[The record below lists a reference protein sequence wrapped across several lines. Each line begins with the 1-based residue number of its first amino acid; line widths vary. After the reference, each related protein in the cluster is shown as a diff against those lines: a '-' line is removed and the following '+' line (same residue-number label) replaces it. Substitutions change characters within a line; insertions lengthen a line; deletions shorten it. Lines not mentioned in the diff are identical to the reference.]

1 MPVDAIAVLK
11 ADHQSVEQLSK
22 KFESTGPRAFKTKG
36 RIVDSLIE
44 ELSVHAAIEEQIFYP
59 AVREELPDM
68 TDEILESL
76 EEHHVAKWLCS
87 ELEGTEPSA
96 ERYSAKATVL
106 IENVRHHV
114 REEES
119 GLFPQ
124 VRKALTRARLDELGQ
139 QLAAAKES
147 APRRPYPRLPDS
159 PPANLV
165 GGLAGAALDKVR
177 ETIAR

>member
-1 MPVDAIAVLK
+1 
-11 ADHQSVEQLSK
+11 
-22 KFESTGPRAFKTKG
+22 
-36 RIVDSLIE
+36 
-44 ELSVHAAIEEQIFYP
+44 
-59 AVREELPDM
+59 M

-76 EEHHVAKWLCS
+76 EEHHVAKWLCA
-87 ELEGTEPSA
+87 ELEGMEPSA
-96 ERYSAKATVL
+96 ERYSAKVTVL

-124 VRKALTRARLDELGQ
+124 VRKVLTRARLDELGQ

-147 APRRPYPRLPDS
+147 APRRPHPRLPDS

-165 GGLAGAALDKVR
+165 GGLAGAAFDKVR